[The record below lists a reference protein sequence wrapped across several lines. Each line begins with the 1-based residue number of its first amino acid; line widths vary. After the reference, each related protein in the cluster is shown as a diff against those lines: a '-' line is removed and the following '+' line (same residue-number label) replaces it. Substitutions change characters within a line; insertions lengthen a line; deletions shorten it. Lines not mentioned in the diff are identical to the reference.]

1 MKKDGGSTIASS
13 TTNGD
18 SKKRKCS
25 FNILWGSS
33 DFAGYGVDG
42 AGDHSD
48 EQDENKD
55 TGNTEP
61 TRTPRKRKS
70 GGASS
75 GGSGKIGGAEVKT
88 KQPPEDTPSKKQKS
102 GTTPPNPPVNATF
115 LNYFN
120 KIQVNDTRKPKES
133 VSPSLPAPSSPSAP
147 QRTASE
153 PQSTRSLKEM
163 FDRTPAG
170 LLRPKEIPTANTT
183 REIAKVMILE
193 SIDLSEKMPPS
204 SGKFKPIDSEQAPQE
219 AGKER
224 DNVTKINTSVQESGI
239 DEPVIEMMDVDD
251 DVPAQSSP
259 AKPKKSSTKPRS
271 KTPSSKKAATNE
283 GSEENPK
290 ITPGKGSGAK
300 KRKPV
305 TADQQEFQVKVED
318 AAEASKEDP
327 PKEDPLKD
335 DPPKEDP
342 PKNRS
347 VLEFF
352 KLQPKPPVK
361 VVNTLPDKPAAGITV
376 SEESE
381 SAVTKATILDENQ
394 EQDRIPID
402 SSSQSHPS
410 RPDTLSSST
419 PLGDITTAPAI
430 EPPKEDI
437 KEVVMEES
445 APLVVGESSSNESE
459 KPAQPTRRRLFRA
472 SELHRK
478 SYNESSGSD
487 GEQDEPVQTA
497 RKRRAPKMHKQ
508 DNGAQ
513 QETDHLP
520 ESEPEPEPEPGQEPA
535 HIVASRQL
543 LKSYFGSTSSLPP
556 KPKASIELIPE
567 PSDET
572 KVFDLVAQPAL
583 KTYSKK
589 PAPIKK
595 KKAQKKRSAFSGSD
609 EPGSDRDSRSDD
621 DLSDFDIKVDEKP
634 DPNQK
639 SISSMFT
646 KAPRPAWAFPAVK
659 AEQRKELTLLSQ
671 SLLSG
676 GLVNVGNTCYL
687 NSVLQALRNT
697 PGCTDT
703 LYLMM
708 RRILHS
714 AEIIGRDLNSGTYK
728 WRIFE
733 QTINIFHELDERE
746 GRSEADQIYERS
758 LCPKQVIETLR

>member
-1 MKKDGGSTIASS
+1 MKKDSGSTVASS
-13 TTNGD
+13 MTNGD
-18 SKKRKCS
+18 SKKRKGS
-25 FNILWGSS
+25 FNTMWTGA

-55 TGNTEP
+55 TVNTEP
-61 TRTPRKRKS
+61 APTPRKRKS
-70 GGASS
+70 GSA
-75 GGSGKIGGAEVKT
+75 KIGGAEVKT
-88 KQPPEDTPSKKQKS
+88 KQPPEETPSKKLKS

-120 KIQVNDTRKPKES
+120 KIKVNDTRKPKES
-133 VSPSLPAPSSPSAP
+133 ASPSSLPAPSSRSAP

-153 PQSTRSLKEM
+153 PQPTRSLKEM
-163 FDRTPAG
+163 FDRTPASE
-170 LLRPKEIPTANTT
+170 LQSKEMPTENSP
-183 REIAKVMILE
+183 REVAKNMILE
-193 SIDLSEKMPPS
+193 SIDLSDKTLSPL
-204 SGKFKPIDSEQAPQE
+204 GKSKPIVSERAPQE
-219 AGKER
+219 AEKEC
-224 DNVTKINTSVQESGI
+224 DNVTKTNISAQESGI
-239 DEPVIEMMDVDD
+239 DEPATEMMDVDD
-251 DVPAQSSP
+251 DIPAQSP
-259 AKPKKSSTKPRS
+259 PVNPKKSSTKPRLEAT
-271 KTPSSKKAATNE
+271 TPKKVTTKE
-283 GSEENPK
+283 ESEKIPK
-290 ITPGKGSGAK
+290 IAPGKGSGAK
-300 KRKPV
+300 KRKQIM
-305 TADQQEFQVKVED
+305 ADQRESQAKIED
-318 AAEASKEDP
+318 ASEVPKEDP
-327 PKEDPLKD
+327 PKD
-335 DPPKEDP
+335 DP

-352 KLQPKPPVK
+352 KFQPKPVVK
-361 VVNTLPDKPAAGITV
+361 VVDAPQDKPAAGTTF
-376 SEESE
+376 SEESKL
-381 SAVTKATILDENQ
+381 ADTKATTQDENQ
-394 EQDRIPID
+394 VQDRTPID
-402 SSSQSHPS
+402 NSSQNH
-410 RPDTLSSST
+410 LSPPYTPLSST
-419 PLGDITTAPAI
+419 PVDDTATTPAVGS
-430 EPPKEDI
+430 PKEDI
-437 KEVVMEES
+437 NEVILEES
-445 APLVVGESSSNESE
+445 VPMVVEASSSSESE
-459 KPAQPTRRRLFRA
+459 KPILPRRRRLVRG
-472 SELHRK
+472 SDLHRK
-478 SYNESSGSD
+478 SYNESSDSD

-497 RKRRAPKMHKQ
+497 RKRRTPKMHKQ
-508 DNGAQ
+508 DDRARK
-513 QETDHLP
+513 ETDHLP
-520 ESEPEPEPEPGQEPA
+520 ESEPEPEPEPEQEPA
-535 HIVASRQL
+535 HIAASRQF

-556 KPKASIELIPE
+556 KPKAPMESIPE

-572 KVFDLVAQPAL
+572 KVFDLGVTRPTL

-589 PAPIKK
+589 PAPIK

-646 KAPRPAWAFPAVK
+646 KAPQRPAWALPAVK
-659 AEQRKELTLLSQ
+659 PERRKELTPLSQ

-708 RRILHS
+708 RRILQS

-733 QTINIFHELDERE
+733 QVINIFHELDERE

-758 LCPKQVIETLR
+758 ICPKQIIETLR